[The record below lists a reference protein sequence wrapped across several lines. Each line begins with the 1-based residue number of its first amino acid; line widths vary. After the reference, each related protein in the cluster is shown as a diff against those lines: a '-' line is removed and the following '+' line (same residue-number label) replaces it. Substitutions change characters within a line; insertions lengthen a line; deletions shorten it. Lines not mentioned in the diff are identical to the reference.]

1 MSKKLVIVESP
12 HKSKTIEKYLGKE
25 FKVVSSL
32 GHIRDLSTAGKY
44 GFGVDIDNDFKPD
57 YKIIKGKTKLVKEL
71 KKDVKDADFVYLATD
86 PDREG
91 EAISWHLYDTLGL
104 QEEGYQRIV
113 FNEITKSAVL
123 GSFDKARKI
132 DDNLVKSQETRRI
145 LDRIIGFR
153 LSKLMQSKTGGKSA
167 GRVQSVALKLI
178 VDREREIEAFI
189 PEEYFEIEATFN
201 DFTAKLET
209 YNHKKIEIK
218 KENEAKEILSK
229 LSNAFKIESV
239 EKKEKNK
246 KSKAPFTTSTM
257 QQEASTKL
265 GFSSKKTMVIAQKLY
280 EGINLKDGA
289 EGLISYM
296 RTDSIRLS
304 DEFTKMT
311 YGYIKDTYGS
321 EYVGYVKKSNKTENV
336 QDAHEAIRP
345 TNINYT
351 PDKIKEYLSNDEYK
365 LYSLIY
371 YRALASLMKDA
382 KFEATSVILDNNN
395 YQFKTT
401 GQVLLFD
408 GYLKVYNKYEDSE
421 DTVLPDFSAYKSN
434 VVVSNNIE
442 YSSHTTKPPARY
454 TESKLIK
461 EMEELGI
468 GRPSTYAKTI
478 ATIEERDYVKLV
490 DKKFVPTDMGIETT
504 DKLQEFFKDII
515 NVEYTRNMEND
526 LDRIAEGNLEW
537 DKLLALFYKD
547 FEPKVEVA
555 FKEMQK
561 KDAEP
566 TGENCPKCGSPMVIK
581 QSRYG
586 KFTACSNYPTC
597 KYIKNEKEEKEV
609 KEIMDCPKCDGK
621 VVERKTKK
629 GKIFY
634 GCSNYPKCDFAT
646 WDEPLP
652 EPCPNCHGTLTI
664 KKDKIKCT
672 NCDYERTNDK
682 N

>member
-12 HKSKTIEKYLGKE
+12 HKSKTIEKYLGKD
-25 FKVVSSL
+25 FKVVSSV
-32 GHIRDLSTAGKY
+32 GHIRDLSTSGKY
-44 GFGVDIDNDFKPD
+44 GFGVDIDNNFKPD
-57 YKIIKGKTKLVKEL
+57 YKIIKGKAKLVKEL
-71 KKDVKDADFVYLATD
+71 KKDIKDADFVYLATD

-104 QEEGYQRIV
+104 KEENYDRIV
-113 FNEITKSAVL
+113 FNEITKKAVL
-123 GSFDKARKI
+123 DSFNKARKI

-189 PEEYFEIEATFN
+189 PEEYFEIEAKFN
-201 DFTAKLET
+201 DFDAKLDT

-218 KENEAKEILSK
+218 KESEAKEILSK
-229 LSNAFKIESV
+229 LSNAFKIESID
-239 EKKEKNK
+239 KKEKAK
-246 KSKAPFTTSTM
+246 KSKFPFTTSTLE
-257 QQEASTKL
+257 QEASTKL
-265 GFSSKKTMVIAQKLY
+265 GFTSKKTMMIAQKLY

-296 RTDSIRLS
+296 RTDSVRLS
-304 DEFTKMT
+304 DEFIKDT
-311 YGYIKDTYGS
+311 YGYIKDNYGS

-345 TNINYT
+345 TNINNN
-351 PDKIKEYLSNDEYK
+351 PEKIKEYLTNDEYK

-382 KFEATSVILDNNN
+382 KVEATTVILDNNN
-395 YQFKTT
+395 YQFKVN
-401 GQVLLFD
+401 GQILIFD
-408 GYLKVYNKYEDSE
+408 GYLKVYSKYEDSE
-421 DTVLPDFSAYKSN
+421 DKVLPDFSNYKSN
-434 VVVSNNIE
+434 VLVANTIE
-442 YSSHTTKPPARY
+442 YTSHTTKPPARY

-478 ATIEERDYVKLV
+478 DTIEERGYVKV
-490 DKKFVPTDMGIETT
+490 IDKKFIPTEVGIETT

-515 NVEYTRNMEND
+515 NVEYTKNMEDD
-526 LDRIAEGNLEW
+526 LDKIAEGNMEW
-537 DKLLALFYKD
+537 NKLLSIFYQE

-555 FKEMQK
+555 FKNMEK
-561 KDAEP
+561 KAPEE
-566 TGENCPKCGSPMVIK
+566 TGESCPNCGSPLVIK
-581 QSRYG
+581 QSKYG

-597 KYIKNEKEEKEV
+597 KYVKSNKEEKEV
-609 KEIMDCPKCDGK
+609 KEIISCPKCDGK
-621 VVERKTKK
+621 ILEKKTKR

-634 GCSNYPKCDFAT
+634 GCSNYPKCDFAS
-646 WDEPLP
+646 WDKPIE
-652 EPCPNCHGTLTI
+652 EKCPNCNGTLTE
-664 KKDKIKCT
+664 KKDKIKCM
-672 NCDYERTNDK
+672 NCDYERAN
-682 N
+682 

>member
-12 HKSKTIEKYLGKE
+12 HKSKTIEKYLGKD
-25 FKVVSSL
+25 FKVVSSV
-32 GHIRDLSTAGKY
+32 GHIRDLSTSGKY
-44 GFGVDIDNDFKPD
+44 GFGVDIDNNFKPD
-57 YKIIKGKTKLVKEL
+57 YKIIKGKAKLVKEL
-71 KKDVKDADFVYLATD
+71 KKDIKDADFVYLATD

-104 QEEGYQRIV
+104 KEENYDRIV
-113 FNEITKSAVL
+113 FNEITKKAVL
-123 GSFDKARKI
+123 DSFNKARKI

-189 PEEYFEIEATFN
+189 PEEYFEIEAKFN
-201 DFTAKLET
+201 DFDAKLDT

-218 KENEAKEILSK
+218 KESEAKEILSK
-229 LSNAFKIESV
+229 LSNAFKIESID
-239 EKKEKNK
+239 KKEKAK
-246 KSKAPFTTSTM
+246 KSKFPFTTSTLE
-257 QQEASTKL
+257 QEASTKL
-265 GFSSKKTMVIAQKLY
+265 GFTSKKTMMIAQKLY

-296 RTDSIRLS
+296 RTDSVRLS
-304 DEFTKMT
+304 DEFIKDT
-311 YGYIKDTYGS
+311 YGYIKDNYGS

-345 TNINYT
+345 TNINNT
-351 PDKIKEYLSNDEYK
+351 PEKIKEYLTNDEYK

-382 KFEATSVILDNNN
+382 KVEATTVILDNNN
-395 YQFKTT
+395 YQFKVN
-401 GQVLLFD
+401 GQILIFD
-408 GYLKVYNKYEDSE
+408 GYLKVYSKYEDSE
-421 DTVLPDFSAYKSN
+421 DKVLPDFSNYKSN
-434 VVVSNNIE
+434 VLVANTIE
-442 YSSHTTKPPARY
+442 YTSHTTKPPARY

-478 ATIEERDYVKLV
+478 DTIEERGYVKV
-490 DKKFVPTDMGIETT
+490 IDKKFIPTEVGIETT

-515 NVEYTRNMEND
+515 NVEYTKNMEDD
-526 LDRIAEGNLEW
+526 LDKIAEGNMEW
-537 DKLLALFYKD
+537 NKLLSIFYQE

-555 FKEMQK
+555 FKNMEK
-561 KDAEP
+561 KAPEE
-566 TGENCPKCGSPMVIK
+566 TGELCPNCGSPLVIK
-581 QSRYG
+581 QSKYG

-597 KYIKNEKEEKEV
+597 KYIKSNKEEKEV
-609 KEIMDCPKCDGK
+609 KEIISCPKCDGK
-621 VVERKTKK
+621 ILEKKTKR

-634 GCSNYPKCDFAT
+634 GCSNYPKCDFAS
-646 WDEPLP
+646 WDKPIE
-652 EPCPNCHGTLTI
+652 EKCPTCGGTLTE
-664 KKDKIKCT
+664 KKDKIKCM
-672 NCDYERTNDK
+672 NCDYERTN
-682 N
+682 